1 MENHSLSN
9 GIALPPEV
17 TAVAEKLGVKAEL
30 PQVIAMTQ
38 VVFPGDAV
46 RVEIDDDPEIAD
58 DRHLAIVVRATT
70 ESVEQLVATQ
80 WKWHE
85 QLFRCCPAPLTSVFR
100 LSTESAS

>member
-1 MENHSLSN
+1 VENHSISN
-9 GIALPPEV
+9 GIVLAPEV
-17 TAVAEKLGVKAEL
+17 AAAAEKLGVKAEL

-58 DRHLAIVVRATT
+58 ERHLAIVVRATT
-70 ESVEQLVATQ
+70 ESVDQLVATQ

-100 LSTESAS
+100 LATESAS